1 MAHNAEGGQSPRG
14 GLPYGVQNRYE
25 RFTQSKSNP
34 MGSAGGTAIPRDGKL
49 PMTHQ
54 RRHRVKRVK

>member
-1 MAHNAEGGQSPRG
+1 MAHNAEGGQGPGGTLPRG
-14 GLPYGVQNRYE
+14 VQDRYS
-25 RFTQSKSNP
+25 RYTRSKSNP
-34 MGSAGGTAIPRDGKL
+34 MGSAGGDAIPRDGKL

>member
-1 MAHNAEGGQSPRG
+1 MAHNAEGGQGPTG
-14 GLPYGVQNRYE
+14 GLPRGVQDRYA
-25 RFTQSKSNP
+25 RYTRSKQNP
-34 MGSAGGTAIPRDGKL
+34 PASAGLALGRDGNL

>member
-1 MAHNAEGGQSPRG
+1 MAHNAEAGQGPTG
-14 GLPYGVQNRYE
+14 GLPRGVQDRYS
-25 RFTQSKSNP
+25 RWTQSKSNP
-34 MGSAGGTAIPRDGKL
+34 MGSAGGTAIPRTGKL